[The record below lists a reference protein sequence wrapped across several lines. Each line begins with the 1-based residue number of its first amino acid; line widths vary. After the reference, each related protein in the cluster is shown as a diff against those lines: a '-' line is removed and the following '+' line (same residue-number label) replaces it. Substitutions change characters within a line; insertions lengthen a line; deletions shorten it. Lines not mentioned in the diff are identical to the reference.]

1 MGRPTSKPDLITAAE
16 ANYEEMKAIIASL
29 TEKELLTP
37 FEFDANKKEAH
48 WQRDKNLRDVL
59 VHLYEWHQLLL
70 DWISSNMKG
79 ENKAFLPETYNWKNY
94 GKMNEFFWKKHQNT
108 TLEDA
113 KEMLDKSHREVMKL
127 AETFTNEELFS
138 KGVYQWADNNTLG
151 TFFVSNTA
159 SHYNWAIK
167 KLKAH
172 KRRCKLIVYP
182 N

>member
-94 GKMNEFFWKKHQNT
+94 GKMNEFFG
-108 TLEDA
+108 
-113 KEMLDKSHREVMKL
+113 KSTRIQH
-127 AETFTNEELFS
+127 
-138 KGVYQWADNNTLG
+138 
-151 TFFVSNTA
+151 
-159 SHYNWAIK
+159 
-167 KLKAH
+167 
-172 KRRCKLIVYP
+172 
-182 N
+182 